1 MIWRRKQSSMIGE
14 FVFRFI
20 SIFFDILV
28 FAIIARVLM
37 SWLPSGGGRLRMVLY
52 DVTEPVLGPFRNI
65 VPRLGMI
72 DISPIVAII
81 VLDIVKTI
89 ILQLLLPLV

>member
-1 MIWRRKQSSMIGE
+1 MLGE
-14 FVFRFI
+14 FLLRSV
-20 SIFFDILV
+20 SIFFDLLV

-37 SWLPSGGGRLRMVLY
+37 SWMPSGGAPRLRTVLN
-52 DVTEPVLGPFRNI
+52 DITEPVLGPFRRY

-72 DISPIVAII
+72 DISPIVAIL

-89 ILQLLLPLV
+89 ILQLLLPLVSSL